1 MKGLILLFKF
11 MTRLPIPVN
20 PEFDSKELGKSMK
33 LFPVVGIVVGLVL
46 YVVYFL
52 GAKFILSSYL
62 LAAVVVL
69 AEVVLTGGLH
79 LDGLA
84 DTFDG
89 IFSYRSK
96 QKMLEIMKDSR
107 LGTNGGIALILYFV
121 LKILLL
127 AGIMDTG
134 FGAAGKFLGL
144 KDTAGAVILITPVL
158 ARINPVLN
166 CAFSPYARAAGSAKD
181 FVDCTDKSGVLIAA
195 ATGLL
200 FSAVVGCGILGNLNP
215 VHLINITAVTM
226 ILGLYFSKLMERK
239 IGGITGDT
247 LGAILELSEIII
259 LFGFYF
265 SVVSSI
271 GAKFSI

>member
-33 LFPVVGIVVGLVL
+33 FFPVVGIVIGFIL
-46 YVVYFL
+46 YTVYL
-52 GAKFILSSYL
+52 IGAKFILSSYL

-69 AEVVLTGGLH
+69 TEVILTGGLH

-107 LGTNGGIALILYFV
+107 LGTNGGIALILYFL
-121 LKILLL
+121 LKIFLI
-127 AGIMDTG
+127 AGIMDAG
-134 FGAAGKFLGL
+134 LGAAGRFLGL

-166 CAFSPYARAAGSAKD
+166 CAASPYARASGSAKD
-181 FVDCTDKSGVLIAA
+181 FVECTDKSGVLIAA
-195 ATGLL
+195 AIGIL
-200 FSAVVGCGILGNLNP
+200 FSAVAGCGILGNLNP
-215 VHLINITAVTM
+215 IHLVNVTAVTM
-226 ILGLYFSKLMERK
+226 VLGLYFSKLMERK

-247 LGAILELSEIII
+247 LGAILELSEIVI

-265 SVVSSI
+265 SVV
-271 GAKFSI
+271 KTLFSM